1 VGAALTPLSHVG
13 INVNKDVTFARKRP
27 CSNCP
32 FRNDEKAIELSDGR
46 LEDII
51 TSLLTGREVSFNCH
65 KTVYGDLDDIID
77 GNTPPVA
84 PSVCPGAAA
93 VARKFGRDMVII
105 QVGTRMGV
113 IESNFLDDALSR
125 TIEPES
131 LHINKK
137 DVHL

>member
-1 VGAALTPLSHVG
+1 MK
-13 INVNKDVTFARKRP
+13 KDVTFARKRP

-46 LEDII
+46 REEII
-51 TSLLTGREVSFNCH
+51 ESILTGREVSFVCH

-77 GNTPPVA
+77 GNTPPPA

-105 QVGTRMGV
+105 QVGTRMGA
-113 IESNFLDDALSR
+113 IESDFLDDALSR
-125 TIEPES
+125 TIGPES
-131 LHINKK
+131 LNIKKK